1 MLTLYGPAGMI
12 RKLAFKALL
21 LIFVSF
27 GLFLSFLRVVGYEPK
42 DTSPGLWLS
51 GDIVSEPITDWL
63 FTNEIKE
70 IFVETQTSYLLPHS
84 ITTYCGV
91 YEGKFYLFSAYY
103 EGGEFPYA
111 RRWNHNVIRDPSVR
125 LKINGDIYEQN
136 LSFVS
141 DESRKAPIH
150 KAFVDKYSNWQS
162 PGIENVHI
170 FLVEP
175 RF

>member
-1 MLTLYGPAGMI
+1 MLTLFWPAGMI

-51 GDIVSEPITDWL
+51 GDIVSESITDWS
-63 FTNEIKE
+63 FTNEIDE
-70 IFVETQTSYLLPHS
+70 IFVETRTPYLVPHS

-91 YEGKFYLFSAYY
+91 YDGNFYLFSAYY

-111 RRWNHNVIRDPSVR
+111 RRWNQNVIRDPRVR
-125 LKINGDIYEQN
+125 LKIGEEIYQQN
-136 LSFVS
+136 LRFVK
-141 DESRKAPIH
+141 DESSKAPIH
-150 KAFVDKYSNWQS
+150 SAFVDKYSDWQS

-175 RF
+175 RL

>member
-1 MLTLYGPAGMI
+1 MLTLFWPAGMI

-27 GLFLSFLRVVGYEPK
+27 GLFLFFLRIVGYEPK

-111 RRWNHNVIRDPSVR
+111 RRWNHNVIRNPSVR